1 MDLDT
6 NESNCPHGKR
16 WRDTFVLQHG
26 ADSAAGPFSA
36 FFLIPKVHHERDGDE
51 SSVLAANDSCHV
63 DDFRHRRK
71 KPRVDNYVLTL
82 PPPGSHNLFTT
93 PENISQADEN
103 TPPRVEW
110 WRQRPARND
119 TSGYSTTIACFTCTK
134 PIESQQPPRPP
145 LKPNTLLNYFSTN
158 SASAASASPTQQSHE
173 PHRPLHY
180 DDRQQLRACTFCERF
195 VCSTCTRVCQDC
207 GENFCTLCS
216 MVDYRHADEESSYC
230 LDCLAMHMS
239 ATDNPEQRQVH
250 GDAMQLD

>member
-6 NESNCPHGKR
+6 NESNFPHGKR
-16 WRDTFVLQHG
+16 WRDSCVLQHG
-26 ADSAAGPFSA
+26 ADSATGPFSA
-36 FFLIPKVHHERDGDE
+36 FFLIPNVHHETDGGE
-51 SSVLAANDSCHV
+51 NSVLAANDPCHV

-82 PPPGSHNLFTT
+82 PPAGSHNLVTT
-93 PENISQADEN
+93 TENNSQADEN
-103 TPPRVEW
+103 TPPGVEW

-119 TSGYSTTIACFTCTK
+119 ASGHITTIACFICTK
-134 PIESQQPPRPP
+134 PIVSQQPPRPP

-158 SASAASASPTQQSHE
+158 SASAALASASQESHE
-173 PHRPLHY
+173 PHRPLRY
-180 DDRQQLRACTFCERF
+180 DDRCSFCERF
-195 VCSTCTRVCQDC
+195 VCRTCTRRCQDC

-216 MVDYRHADEESSYC
+216 MVDYRHANEENSYC
-230 LDCLAMHMS
+230 LDCLAMQMS